1 MSDPY
6 ILGKSQ
12 SKRLQ
17 NLAQKAGR
25 SPSQVLAWVL
35 KDGFEY
41 TEWLVNQVS
50 AGLADLDDGH
60 SVSWEELEVLLK
72 SRRKVRRSGRDP
84 AAR

>member
-6 ILGKSQ
+6 ILDKSQ
-12 SKRLQ
+12 SRRLHS
-17 NLAQKAGR
+17 LAQKAAR

-41 TEWLVNQVS
+41 TEWIVDRIR
-50 AGLADLDDGH
+50 AGLADLDDGR
-60 SVSWEELEVLLK
+60 SVSWEELEASLK
-72 SRRKVRRSGRDP
+72 PRRRARRSGRDS